1 MVYVEPNIHDY
12 KTILGWYAMLFG
24 KNGRKPNSED
34 ERVYRKFLTMQEA
47 EIEEKREMESW
58 DFIDFYMAFNNWVYG
73 RSTQDLWGYN
83 KNSQWRI

>member
-1 MVYVEPNIHDY
+1 MVYVEPNTHDY

-47 EIEEKREMESW
+47 EIEEKREMES
-58 DFIDFYMAFNNWVYG
+58 
-73 RSTQDLWGYN
+73 
-83 KNSQWRI
+83 